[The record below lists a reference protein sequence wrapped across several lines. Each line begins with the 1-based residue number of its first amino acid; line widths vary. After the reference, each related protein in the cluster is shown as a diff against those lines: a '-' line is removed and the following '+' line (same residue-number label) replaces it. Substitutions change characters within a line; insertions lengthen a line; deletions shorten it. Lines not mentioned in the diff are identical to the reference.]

1 MVVFEEGMQGGDWTM
16 VHNVVLVK
24 FWLNTRSGET
34 KNLDPYFITLMA
46 PMTPDIPALTTNLHH
61 LPKSKMTIFLELII
75 ERVGKVCVCR
85 MYRLLMVGGR

>member
-1 MVVFEEGMQGGDWTM
+1 MVFEERMQGGDWTM

-46 PMTPDIPALTTNLHH
+46 PMTPDIPALTT
-61 LPKSKMTIFLELII
+61 II
-75 ERVGKVCVCR
+75 
-85 MYRLLMVGGR
+85 